1 MVGVFYGDAHL
12 AKVEHRVPPQV
23 TAGRAG
29 KLVEVA
35 VAVQRRGI
43 MGVLQVKELKLRT
56 HVIGVAK
63 PGQLFQVALQD
74 LPRVS
79 GKIFALGSPDVAEH
93 PGHRVLLGAPRQ
105 KRKGGRIW
113 KSSHIAL
120 VGPGKAFDGRTVETH
135 AVVDSVFQ
143 IGDVDRESLEVS
155 QDVRKPQ
162 PHELHVRVS
171 GCLNYKVPLRRIP
184 GHHFKPS

>member
-1 MVGVFYGDAHL
+1 MVGVLYGNAHL

-23 TAGRAG
+23 AAGRVG

-35 VAVQRRGI
+35 IAVQRRGI
-43 MGVLQVKELKLRT
+43 MGVLQVEELKLRT
-56 HVIGVAK
+56 HVVGVAK
-63 PGQLFQVALQD
+63 PCQPFQVALQR

-105 KRKGGRIW
+105 QRKRGGVW
-113 KSSHIAL
+113 KSPHIAL
-120 VGPGKAFDGRTVETH
+120 VGPGKTFDGRAVE
-135 AVVDSVFQ
+135 ANAIVDSVFQ

-162 PHELHVRVS
+162 PNELHVRVS
-171 GCLNYKVPLRRIP
+171 GCLNYKIPLRRIP
-184 GHHFKPS
+184 GHHFNAS